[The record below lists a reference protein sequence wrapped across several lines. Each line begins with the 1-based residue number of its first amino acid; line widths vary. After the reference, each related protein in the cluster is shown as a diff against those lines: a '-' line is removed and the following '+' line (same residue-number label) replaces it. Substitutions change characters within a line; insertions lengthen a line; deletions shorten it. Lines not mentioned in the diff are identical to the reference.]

1 MGQPSLKYAVGLND
15 EGAIV
20 ASAVILDALACTE
33 EDAQAFCYRHS
44 PVVRVLEHADY
55 VRLVETKGWVGI

>member
-1 MGQPSLKYAVGLND
+1 MTQLALKFAVGLNND
-15 EGAIV
+15 GAIM
-20 ASAVILDALACTE
+20 ASAVIADALDCTE